1 MMKPSKLFNAKL
13 YLFWLVWVSTRSFLA
28 AFALA
33 LFTSLMLYF
42 AKGSAALNTD
52 TFLAL
57 REIVYLSFPVTFSLS
72 LIIALLLVFKALFAH
87 TIERSLFVLYDCKHE
102 KIDNIL
108 LSDVT
113 MLWRKWL
120 FLTVWIILLFLV
132 LLLGG
137 SKLLFGTFP
146 PLTWFNGYSL
156 YLLIMLF
163 GGGVFVFIINK
174 CKKIGI
180 EDV

>member
-1 MMKPSKLFNAKL
+1 MKHSKLFYAKL
-13 YLFWLVWVSTRSFLA
+13 YLFWLVWVSIRSFLA
-28 AFALA
+28 ALALA
-33 LFTSLMLYF
+33 LFIALMVYI
-42 AKGSAALNTD
+42 AKGFAVLSAE

-57 REIVYLSFPVTFSLS
+57 REIVYLSFPIAFSLS
-72 LIIALLLVFKALFAH
+72 LIITLLLVFKALFTY
-87 TIERSLFVLYDCKHE
+87 TIEGFGFVLYDCKHE
-102 KIDNIL
+102 KIENIL

-120 FLTVWIILLFLV
+120 FITVWMILLFLV
-132 LLLGG
+132 LFLGV
-137 SKLLFGTFP
+137 SKLLFGVFP

-163 GGGVFVFIINK
+163 GGGVFVFVVNK

-180 EDV
+180 ENV

>member
-1 MMKPSKLFNAKL
+1 MMKYSKLFYVKL
-13 YLFWLVWVSTRSFLA
+13 YLFWLVWVSIRSFLA

-33 LFTSLMLYF
+33 LFIALMVYI
-42 AKGSAALNTD
+42 AKGFATLNAD

-57 REIVYLSFPVTFSLS
+57 REIVYISFPITFSFS
-72 LIIALLLVFKALFAH
+72 LIIALLLVFKALFSH
-87 TIERSLFVLYDCKHE
+87 TVEGSIFVLYDCKHE

-113 MLWRKWL
+113 ILWRKWL
-120 FLTVWIILLFLV
+120 FITVWIILLFLV
-132 LLLGG
+132 LLLGL

-146 PLTWFNGYSL
+146 PLAWFNGYSL
-156 YLLIMLF
+156 YLLIILF
-163 GGGVFVFIINK
+163 GGGAFVFVVNK

>member
-1 MMKPSKLFNAKL
+1 MMKPSKLFYAKL
-13 YLFWLVWVSTRSFLA
+13 YLFWLVWVSIKSFLA
-28 AFALA
+28 ASALA
-33 LFTSLMLYF
+33 TFTALMVYI
-42 AKGSAALNTD
+42 AKGFATLNTE

-57 REIVYLSFPVTFSLS
+57 REIVYLSFPITFSLS
-72 LIIALLLVFKALFAH
+72 LIVALLLVFKALFAH
-87 TIERSLFVLYDCKHE
+87 TIEGFGFVLYDCKQE
-102 KIDNIL
+102 KIENIL

-120 FLTVWIILLFLV
+120 FITVWMILLFLV
-132 LLLGG
+132 LFLGF
-137 SKLLFGTFP
+137 SKLLFGIFP

-163 GGGVFVFIINK
+163 GGGTFVFVVNK